1 MYDGFQGEI
10 KVVQQLSQPRPPGIS
25 VFFAGEKYM
34 NQILALRLLDVADD
48 AAIII
53 DAASRIRYANDAM
66 YALSGYD
73 AGSLPG
79 QQIETLLP
87 NAVREQHGEQI
98 GAYLTGS
105 CKPPKVLGNKR
116 HFAIRHRD
124 GTMLPIM
131 LKAMDLGTLDDEN
144 YMGAFFIDQR
154 HERAI
159 ELQNAA
165 RWQQLQRIALSDP
178 LTHLPN
184 RRAFDLDAER
194 SSTRARRAGSP
205 MTIGIADIDFFKLVN
220 DRHGH
225 AAGDAV
231 LQAISA
237 VLQSQARASDVVA
250 RMGGEEFGLLF
261 PHTDMAIARQVA
273 ERIRLAVAATCVDF
287 EHTPITV
294 TISIGLAPLPADG
307 DWKAG
312 FMQADSAL
320 YQAKSNGRNRIEQ
333 V

>member
-1 MYDGFQGEI
+1 
-10 KVVQQLSQPRPPGIS
+10 
-25 VFFAGEKYM
+25 M
-34 NQILALRLLDVADD
+34 NEILALRLLDAAD
-48 AAIII
+48 AAVII
-53 DAASRIRYANDAM
+53 DAGSRIRYANDAM
-66 YALSGYD
+66 YVLSGY
-73 AGSLPG
+73 ARGSLPG
-79 QQIETLLP
+79 QRIEALLP
-87 NAVREQHGEQI
+87 DSVREQHGAQI
-98 GAYLTGS
+98 GAYLAGEKKST
-105 CKPPKVLGNKR
+105 VLGHKR
-116 HFAIRHRD
+116 HFAIRHCD
-124 GTMLPIM
+124 GSMLPIV
-131 LKAMDLGTLDDEN
+131 LKAMDLGKLGDDN
-144 YMGAFFIDQR
+144 YIGAFFIDQR

-184 RRAFDLDAER
+184 RRSFEIDAVR
-194 SSTRARRAGSP
+194 SAARARRTGSP

-220 DRHGH
+220 DQHGH

-237 VLQSQARASDVVA
+237 VLQSHARASDVVA
-250 RMGGEEFGLLF
+250 RVGGEEFGLLF
-261 PHTDMAIARQVA
+261 PHTDMAMAHQVA

-287 EHTPITV
+287 EHTPITA
-294 TISIGLAPLPADG
+294 TISIGLAPLPVGG

-312 FMQADSAL
+312 FMQADAAL

>member
-1 MYDGFQGEI
+1 
-10 KVVQQLSQPRPPGIS
+10 
-25 VFFAGEKYM
+25 M
-34 NQILALRLLDVADD
+34 NQILALRLLDAAD
-48 AAIII
+48 AAVII

-87 NAVREQHGEQI
+87 DAVREQHGAQI
-98 GAYLTGS
+98 GAYLAGG
-105 CKPPKVLGNKR
+105 CKDAKVLGHKR

-124 GTMLPIM
+124 GSMLPIV
-131 LKAMDLGTLDDEN
+131 LKAMDLGKLDNEN

-159 ELQNAA
+159 EQQNAA

-178 LTHLPN
+178 LTLLPN
-184 RRAFDLDAER
+184 RRAFEIDAVR
-194 SSTRARRAGSP
+194 VAARARRAGSA
-205 MTIGIADIDFFKLVN
+205 MTIGIADIDFFKKVN

-231 LQAISA
+231 LRAIAA

-250 RMGGEEFGLLF
+250 RVGGEEFGLLF
-261 PHTDMAIARQVA
+261 PHTDMSTAHQVA

-287 EHTPITV
+287 ELAAITA
-294 TISIGLAPLPADG
+294 TISIGLAPLPHSG

-312 FMQADSAL
+312 FMQADAAL
-320 YQAKSNGRNRIEQ
+320 YQAKNKGRNRIEQ
-333 V
+333 A